1 MTTYNIFYN
10 SNKEIVWS
18 TTGQINDGIKTAQS
32 DLGLSH
38 VALDLADDNQPDSN
52 YYVNSDAT
60 ALVQKTAWN
69 FTFSTTTPAV
79 DEVIN
84 VTGLPTGTK
93 VYMDGTLQGTMT
105 DTTLT
110 LTVQEPSTYI
120 IKFEKLYYQKHNG
133 TQIIVKRY
141 GE

>member
-18 TTGQINDGIKTAQS
+18 TTGQVNDGIKTAQS
-32 DLGLSH
+32 DLGFSH
-38 VALDLADDNQPDSN
+38 VALDLADDNQPDET

-60 ALVQKTAWN
+60 ALVKKTVWD

-79 DEVIN
+79 DDVIN
-84 VTGLPTGTK
+84 VTGLPSGTK
-93 VYMDGTLQGTMT
+93 VYLDNVLQGTMT

-120 IKFEKLYYQKHNG
+120 IKFEKLHYQKHNG
-133 TQIIVKRY
+133 TQITVKRY

>member
-10 SNKEIVWS
+10 ANKEIVWS
-18 TTGQINDGIKTAQS
+18 TTGQVNDGIKTAQS
-32 DLGLSH
+32 DLGFSH
-38 VALDLADDNQPDSN
+38 VALDLADHNQPDEN

-60 ALVQKTAWN
+60 GLVQKTAWN

-79 DEVIN
+79 DDVIN
-84 VTGLPTGTK
+84 VTGLPSGTK
-93 VYMDGTLQGTMT
+93 VYLNNVLQGTMT

-120 IKFEKLYYQKHNG
+120 IKFEKLHYQKHNG
-133 TQIIVKRY
+133 TQVIVKRY

>member
-18 TTGQINDGIKTAQS
+18 TTGQINDGIKTAQL
-32 DLGLSH
+32 DLGFSH
-38 VALDLADDNQPDSN
+38 VALDLADDNQPDEN

-60 ALVQKTAWN
+60 ALVQKTAWD
-69 FTFSTTTPAV
+69 FTFSTTTPAI
-79 DEVIN
+79 DDVIN
-84 VTGLPTGTK
+84 VTGLPSGTK

-110 LTVQEPSTYI
+110 LTVQEPSTY
-120 IKFEKLYYQKHNG
+120 
-133 TQIIVKRY
+133 
-141 GE
+141 

>member
-10 SNKEIVWS
+10 SNKEIIWA
-18 TTGQINDGIKTAQS
+18 TTGQINDGIKTAQA

-60 ALVQKTAWN
+60 ALVQKTAWD
-69 FTFSTTTPAV
+69 FTFSTTTPSI

-93 VYMDGTLQGTMT
+93 VYMNGTLQGAMT

-120 IKFEKLYYQKHNG
+120 IKFENG
-133 TQIIVKRY
+133 L
-141 GE
+141 

>member
-18 TTGQINDGIKTAQS
+18 STGQVNDGIKTAQS
-32 DLGLSH
+32 DLGFSH
-38 VALDLADDNQPDSN
+38 VALDLADDNQPDET

-60 ALVQKTAWN
+60 ALVKKTVWD

-79 DEVIN
+79 DDVIN
-84 VTGLPTGTK
+84 VTGLPSGTK
-93 VYMDGTLQGTMT
+93 VYLDNVLQGTMT

-120 IKFEKLYYQKHNG
+120 IKFEKLHYQKHNG
-133 TQIIVKRY
+133 TQITVKRY

>member
-18 TTGQINDGIKTAQS
+18 TTGQINDGIKTAQA

-38 VALDLADDNQPDSN
+38 VALDLADDNQPDAT

-60 ALVQKTAWN
+60 ALVKKTAWD
-69 FTFSTTTPAV
+69 FTFSTTTPAI
-79 DEVIN
+79 DDVIN
-84 VTGLPTGTK
+84 VTGLPSGTK

-120 IKFEKLYYQKHNG
+120 IKFEKLHYQKKHDSMF
-133 TQIIVKRY
+133 
-141 GE
+141 

>member
-10 SNKEIVWS
+10 SNNEIVWS
-18 TTGQINDGIKTAQS
+18 TTGQVNDGIKTAQS

-60 ALVQKTAWN
+60 ALVQKTAWD
-69 FTFSTTTPAV
+69 FTFSTTTPAI
-79 DEVIN
+79 DDVIN
-84 VTGLPTGTK
+84 VTGLPSGTK
-93 VYMDGTLQGTMT
+93 VYLDNVLQGTMT

-120 IKFEKLYYQKHNG
+120 IKFEKLHYQKHNG
-133 TQIIVKRY
+133 TTITVKRY